1 MSFVG
6 TPLGPALTYYSPGM
20 GCCRPDSG
28 AIYDCARHAARQG
41 GTGVFDFTRK
51 RQMFEWWDAGFVDT
65 KARNLKSV
73 QDAWIMA
80 ELGESKGLTIAEIGG
95 GDSRLLR
102 HLAPNNTCVNIDKLE
117 GFGKGPKKDPGIE
130 GVRTV
135 RSYMGEF
142 DESLEDGSFDVVFS
156 ISVIEHVPDEM
167 VGECFA
173 DMARLLKPGG
183 RMLHAIDIYLYDEP
197 TVMARID
204 AYRSSAMNPELR
216 LAWAKEPVIG
226 EKTRFHTD
234 YVSNSDHQLSYTRR
248 LVKGTDE
255 QRATMQVCNIM
266 MELIKQ

>member
-1 MSFVG
+1 M
-6 TPLGPALTYYSPGM
+6 
-20 GCCRPDSG
+20 
-28 AIYDCARHAARQG
+28 
-41 GTGVFDFTRK
+41 FDFTRK

-80 ELGESKGLTIAEIGG
+80 ELGQSKGLRIAEIGG

-102 HLAPNNTCVNIDKLE
+102 HLAPNNSCVNIDKLE
-117 GFGKGPKKDPGIE
+117 GFGKGPKKDPDIP
-130 GVRTV
+130 GVEVV

-142 DESLEDGSFDVVFS
+142 DESLEDASVDALFS

-167 VGECFA
+167 INDCFA

-197 TVMARID
+197 TVMPRID
-204 AYRSSAMNPELR
+204 AYRAAAMNSELR
-216 LAWAKEPVIG
+216 LKWAKEPVIG
-226 EKTRFHTD
+226 ETTRFRAD
-234 YVSNSDHQLSYTRR
+234 YVTNSDHQLAYARQ
-248 LVKGTDE
+248 LFKGIDE
-255 QRATMQVCNIM
+255 KRATMQACNIM

>member
-1 MSFVG
+1 M
-6 TPLGPALTYYSPGM
+6 Y
-20 GCCRPDSG
+20 
-28 AIYDCARHAARQG
+28 
-41 GTGVFDFTRK
+41 DFTRK
-51 RQMFEWWDAGFVDT
+51 RQMFDWWDAGFVDT

-80 ELGESKGLTIAEIGG
+80 ELGQSKGLSIAEIGG

-102 HLAPNNTCVNIDKLE
+102 HLAPNNNCVNIDKLE
-117 GFGKGPKKDPGIE
+117 GFGKGPKQDPNIP

-142 DESLEDGSFDVVFS
+142 DESLEDGSFDAIFS

-167 VGECFA
+167 INDCFA

-183 RMLHAIDIYLYDEP
+183 RMLQAIDIYLYDEP
-197 TVMARID
+197 TVMPRID
-204 AYRSSAMNPELR
+204 AYRAAVTNPELG
-216 LAWAKEPVIG
+216 LQWAKEPVIG

-234 YVSNSDHQLSYTRR
+234 YVTNSDHQLAYARR
-248 LVKGTDE
+248 LFKGIDE
-255 QRATMQVCNIM
+255 KRATMQACNIM